1 MTKITI
7 GARSSKLSLAY
18 VAKVKELLLKNN
30 NDLKEE
36 NINFKA
42 IKTSGDLNLN
52 KNISEIGGK
61 NLFCKE
67 IEESLF
73 KKEIDI
79 AVHSL
84 KDMEANENKSLL
96 IGAYLKRND
105 YRDVIISEKIKNIS
119 DLRNG
124 VKIGSS
130 SKRRELQ
137 LKKIN
142 SNISVINIRGN
153 IDTRINKINENK
165 LDGVILAAAGVKSLK
180 LDKKISLT
188 FNCDH
193 ILPAVGQGIIA
204 VQCRKEDKIKNL
216 IKRINDNTTNLCAI
230 AERKM
235 LQTIGGD
242 CDTAIGGLAEIENHN
257 LKLKAQLFS
266 DSGKE
271 SFEYEL
277 TGREVDASFIGK
289 SVGEK
294 IPLKKRKNI
303 KIIKAIIISEIL
315 TPEIP
320 LFQTSKNNILKF
332 CNTSI

>member
-7 GARSSKLSLAY
+7 GARGSKLSLAY

-42 IKTSGDLNLN
+42 IKTSGDMNL
-52 KNISEIGGK
+52 KKKISDIGGK

-67 IEESLF
+67 IEESLLAN
-73 KKEIDI
+73 EIDI

-84 KDMEANENKSLL
+84 KDMESIENNKLL
-96 IGAYLKRND
+96 IGAYVKRND
-105 YRDVIISEKIKNIS
+105 TRDVIISKKIKS
-119 DLRNG
+119 VTDLKDG

-130 SKRRELQ
+130 SRRRELQ

-142 SNISVINIRGN
+142 NKIKIINIRGN
-153 IDTRINKINENK
+153 IDTRINKINENN
-165 LDGVILAAAGVKSLK
+165 LDGVILAAAGVKTLN
-180 LDKKISLT
+180 LNDEIGLA
-188 FNCDH
+188 FDIEE

-204 VQCRKEDKIKNL
+204 VQCRKGDKIEKFL
-216 IKRINDNTTNLCAI
+216 KKINDVETSLCAK
-230 AERKM
+230 AERNM

-242 CDTAIGGLAEIENHN
+242 CNTAIGGLAKIENHN

-266 DSGKE
+266 DSGQE

-294 IPLKKRKNI
+294 LLNLAGEKFKKK
-303 KIIKAIIISEIL
+303 
-315 TPEIP
+315 
-320 LFQTSKNNILKF
+320 
-332 CNTSI
+332 

>member
-7 GARSSKLSLAY
+7 GARGSKLSLTY

-67 IEESLF
+67 IEESLL

-84 KDMEANENKSLL
+84 KDMEANENESLL

-266 DSGKE
+266 DSGQE

-294 IPLKKRKNI
+294 LLNLAGEKFKKK
-303 KIIKAIIISEIL
+303 
-315 TPEIP
+315 
-320 LFQTSKNNILKF
+320 
-332 CNTSI
+332 

>member
-7 GARSSKLSLAY
+7 GARGSKLSSAY
-18 VAKVKELLLKNN
+18 VAKVKELLIKNN

-67 IEESLF
+67 IEESLL

-84 KDMEANENKSLL
+84 KDMEANENESLL

-180 LDKKISLT
+180 LDKKISFF
-188 FNCDH
+188 FNCEH

-266 DSGKE
+266 DSGQE

-294 IPLKKRKNI
+294 LLNLAGEKFKKK
-303 KIIKAIIISEIL
+303 
-315 TPEIP
+315 
-320 LFQTSKNNILKF
+320 
-332 CNTSI
+332 

>member
-67 IEESLF
+67 IEESLL

-84 KDMEANENKSLL
+84 KDMEANENESLL

-188 FNCDH
+188 FNRDH

-266 DSGKE
+266 DSGQE

-277 TGREVDASFIGK
+277 IGREVDASFIGK

-294 IPLKKRKNI
+294 LLNLAGEKFKKK
-303 KIIKAIIISEIL
+303 
-315 TPEIP
+315 
-320 LFQTSKNNILKF
+320 
-332 CNTSI
+332 

>member
-7 GARSSKLSLAY
+7 GARGSKLSSAY
-18 VAKVKELLLKNN
+18 VAKVKELLIKNN

-61 NLFCKE
+61 SLFCKE
-67 IEESLF
+67 IEESLL

-84 KDMEANENKSLL
+84 KDMEANENENLL
-96 IGAYLKRND
+96 IGAYVKRND
-105 YRDVIISEKIKNIS
+105 YRDVIISEKIKNLS
-119 DLRNG
+119 DLKDG
-124 VKIGSS
+124 IKIGSS

-137 LKKIN
+137 LKRIN
-142 SNISVINIRGN
+142 NKISVINIRGN
-153 IDTRINKINENK
+153 IDTRINKINEKN
-165 LDGVILAAAGVKSLK
+165 LDGIILAAAGVKSLK
-180 LDKKISLT
+180 LDRKISFI
-188 FNCDH
+188 FNAEN

-204 VQCRKEDKIKNL
+204 VQCRKEDEIKNL
-216 IKRINDNTTNLCAI
+216 IKKINDSKTSLCAI

-266 DSGKE
+266 DSGQE

-294 IPLKKRKNI
+294 LLDLAGEKFKKK
-303 KIIKAIIISEIL
+303 
-315 TPEIP
+315 
-320 LFQTSKNNILKF
+320 
-332 CNTSI
+332 

>member
-18 VAKVKELLLKNN
+18 VAKVKDLLIQKNKELIQNN
-30 NDLKEE
+30 IE
-36 NINFKA
+36 FKA
-42 IKTSGDLNLN
+42 IKTSGDRNQN
-52 KNISEIGGK
+52 DKIAEIGGK

-67 IEESLF
+67 IEESLLAN
-73 KKEIDI
+73 EIDI

-84 KDMEANENKSLL
+84 KDMESIENNKLL
-96 IGAYLKRND
+96 IGAYVKRND
-105 YRDVIISEKIKNIS
+105 TRDVIISKKIKS
-119 DLRNG
+119 VTDLKDG

-130 SKRRELQ
+130 SRRRELQ

-142 SNISVINIRGN
+142 NKIKIINIRGN
-153 IDTRINKINENK
+153 IDTRINKINENN
-165 LDGVILAAAGVKSLK
+165 LDGVILAAAGVKTLN
-180 LDKKISLT
+180 LNDEIG
-188 FNCDH
+188 FAFDIEE

-204 VQCRKEDKIKNL
+204 VQCRKGDKIEKFL
-216 IKRINDNTTNLCAI
+216 KKINDVETSLCAK
-230 AERKM
+230 AERNM

-242 CDTAIGGLAEIENHN
+242 CDTAIGGLAKIENHN

-266 DSGKE
+266 DSGQE

-294 IPLKKRKNI
+294 LLNLAGEKFKKK
-303 KIIKAIIISEIL
+303 
-315 TPEIP
+315 
-320 LFQTSKNNILKF
+320 
-332 CNTSI
+332 